1 MGTRCPPP
9 PPRPQASRSTTSS
22 ARGAASRRTSAGAE
36 SSATSAQF
44 ESTNGKLAFARA
56 RRRHGLDSEPATSA
70 HDPSSPRG
78 LPYESAGRVAAIGA
92 SRTATP
98 GRGCRPCS
106 QAAASRAARADGT
119 IAAGGGRLLFCAFW
133 SCGMGGGGGSRGE
146 AAGAVDGA
154 RAARAR
160 RARSRGSRADL
171 GAAKGRDAAR
181 RLAAGRREGPVVVRT
196 RPVGPSVARCF
207 RFVVRARGAGV
218 AAPRPVSIGGRPPR
232 GRPRADDDPGRSSW
246 FVSRRAA
253 RRLPGAARRPRSPRG
268 RAPGGAEAVRG
279 PPRGRRSAFFFAK
292 QPKDLG
298 WLRRDFSPR
307 PAARRPRGGSCR
319 PRSPSRILCRRGGSG
334 GSARGR
340 SGPCARA

>member
-1 MGTRCPPP
+1 
-9 PPRPQASRSTTSS
+9 
-22 ARGAASRRTSAGAE
+22 
-36 SSATSAQF
+36 
-44 ESTNGKLAFARA
+44 
-56 RRRHGLDSEPATSA
+56 
-70 HDPSSPRG
+70 
-78 LPYESAGRVAAIGA
+78 
-92 SRTATP
+92 
-98 GRGCRPCS
+98 
-106 QAAASRAARADGT
+106 
-119 IAAGGGRLLFCAFW
+119 
-133 SCGMGGGGGSRGE
+133 MGGGGGSRGE

-154 RAARAR
+154 RAARAALAEPRLAGGPRRGEGERR
-160 RARSRGSRADL
+160 RA
-171 GAAKGRDAAR
+171 

-196 RPVGPSVARCF
+196 RPVGPSVARLF
-207 RFVVRARGAGV
+207 SVRGSSSGRRF
-218 AAPRPVSIGGRPPR
+218 AAPRPVSRWSSASR
-232 GRPRADDDPGRSSW
+232 RARADDDPGRSSW

-292 QPKDLG
+292 QPEDLG

>member
-1 MGTRCPPP
+1 MLPSSIDAARAL
-9 PPRPQASRSTTSS
+9 PRAHESENMLESSIDASRKQPQA
-22 ARGAASRRTSAGAE
+22 A
-36 SSATSAQF
+36 
-44 ESTNGKLAFARA
+44 ARA
-56 RRRHGLDSEPATSA
+56 RRRRDQG
-70 HDPSSPRG
+70 
-78 LPYESAGRVAAIGA
+78 
-92 SRTATP
+92 
-98 GRGCRPCS
+98 GRGSFTILCVLVVLDGRRRRLAWRGRGRGRRS
-106 QAAASRAARADGT
+106 ARGSRAARAEPRL
-119 IAAGGGRLLFCAFW
+119 AGGPR
-133 SCGMGGGGGSRGE
+133 RGE
-146 AAGAVDGA
+146 GE
-154 RAARAR
+154 RR
-160 RARSRGSRADL
+160 RA
-171 GAAKGRDAAR
+171 

-207 RFVVRARGAGV
+207 RFVVRARGAGS
-218 AAPRPVSIGGRPPR
+218 RRR
-232 GRPRADDDPGRSSW
+232 GPCLSVVVRLADDRAPTTTRKHSSW

-307 PAARRPRGGSCR
+307 RAARRPTGGSFR

>member
-1 MGTRCPPP
+1 MRLAPCP
-9 PPRPQASRSTTSS
+9 
-22 ARGAASRRTSAGAE
+22 ARMSRRTC
-36 SSATSAQF
+36 
-44 ESTNGKLAFARA
+44 
-56 RRRHGLDSEPATSA
+56 
-70 HDPSSPRG
+70 SSPRSM
-78 LPYESAGRVAAIGA
+78 LLASGRKPL
-92 SRTATP
+92 R
-98 GRGCRPCS
+98 C
-106 QAAASRAARADGT
+106 ARADGMN
-119 IAAGGGRLLFCAFW
+119 AEGGGRLLSCAFW

-146 AAGAVDGA
+146 VAGAVDGA

-160 RARSRGSRADL
+160 RSRSRGSRADL

-181 RLAAGRREGPVVVRT
+181 VWP
-196 RPVGPSVARCF
+196 PVGVKGRWWSGRGRSGRASRVCF
-207 RFVVRARGAGV
+207 RFVVRARGAGSRRHG
-218 AAPRPVSIGGRPPR
+218 PCHLGGRPPR

-279 PPRGRRSAFFFAK
+279 PPRGRRSTFFFAK

-307 PAARRPRGGSCR
+307 PAARRPRGGSFR

>member
-1 MGTRCPPP
+1 MLPSSID
-9 PPRPQASRSTTSS
+9 ASRALPRAHESENMLESS
-22 ARGAASRRTSAGAE
+22 IDASR
-36 SSATSAQF
+36 
-44 ESTNGKLAFARA
+44 K
-56 RRRHGLDSEPATSA
+56 
-70 HDPSSPRG
+70 
-78 LPYESAGRVAAIGA
+78 
-92 SRTATP
+92 
-98 GRGCRPCS
+98 RGCRC
-106 QAAASRAARADGT
+106 AARADGM
-119 IAAGGGRLLFCAFW
+119 IAEGGGRLLFCAFW
-133 SCGMGGGGGSRGE
+133 SCWMGGGGGSRGE

-154 RAARAR
+154 RAGRAALAEPRLAGGPRRGEGERR
-160 RARSRGSRADL
+160 RA
-171 GAAKGRDAAR
+171 

-196 RPVGPSVARCF
+196 RPVGPSVARLF
-207 RFVVRARGAGV
+207 SVRGSSSGRRF

-279 PPRGRRSAFFFAK
+279 PPRGRRSTFFFAK

-307 PAARRPRGGSCR
+307 PAARRPRGGSFR

>member
-1 MGTRCPPP
+1 MI
-9 PPRPQASRSTTSS
+9 
-22 ARGAASRRTSAGAE
+22 AE
-36 SSATSAQF
+36 
-44 ESTNGKLAFARA
+44 G
-56 RRRHGLDSEPATSA
+56 
-70 HDPSSPRG
+70 
-78 LPYESAGRVAAIGA
+78 
-92 SRTATP
+92 
-98 GRGCRPCS
+98 
-106 QAAASRAARADGT
+106 
-119 IAAGGGRLLFCAFW
+119 GGGRLLFCVFW
-133 SCGMGGGGGSRGE
+133 SCGMGRRGGWRGE
-146 AAGAVDGA
+146 GPRARSTERARLARGA
-154 RAARAR
+154 RGAAARGRTSARRRGETPRASGRRSAR
-160 RARSRGSRADL
+160 RAGGGPD
-171 GAAKGRDAAR
+171 
-181 RLAAGRREGPVVVRT
+181 AAGRAERRALFSVRGSSSG
-196 RPVGPSVARCF
+196 R
-207 RFVVRARGAGV
+207 RF